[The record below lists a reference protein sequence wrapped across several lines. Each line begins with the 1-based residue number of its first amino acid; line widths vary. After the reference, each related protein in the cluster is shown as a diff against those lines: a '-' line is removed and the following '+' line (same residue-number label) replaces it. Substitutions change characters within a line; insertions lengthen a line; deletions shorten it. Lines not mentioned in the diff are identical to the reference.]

1 MPCEVSDKATPYRA
15 TSSIFSWRV
24 CYGTIF
30 YKSVQLLA
38 YANDIDIIGR
48 TMRDVIAA
56 FSVIERVS
64 AKIGLVVVD
73 EWGPVSYGVSDHG

>member
-1 MPCEVSDKATPYRA
+1 MHRN
-15 TSSIFSWRV
+15 
-24 CYGTIF
+24 GTIF
-30 YKSVQLLA
+30 YKSVQLIA
-38 YANDIDIIGR
+38 CVDDIGR